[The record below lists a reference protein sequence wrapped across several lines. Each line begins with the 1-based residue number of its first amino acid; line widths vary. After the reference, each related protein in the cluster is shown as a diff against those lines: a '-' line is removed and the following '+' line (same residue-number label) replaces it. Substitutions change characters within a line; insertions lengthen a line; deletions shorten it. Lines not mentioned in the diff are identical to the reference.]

1 MTEKIRGYKCFDKD
15 LKCRGFQFEIG
26 KNYKHDGKPI
36 LCANGFHYHKNGEQ
50 IFAYYS
56 DHIFDTR
63 VCEIEAGI
71 SVHDNDKSVTTD
83 ILILRELTGK
93 EVKQLYVIDDSG
105 SGSGDG
111 YGSGY
116 GDGDG
121 SGDGSGYGYGSGSGY
136 GSDDGSGYGYGSG
149 SGYGSDDGSG
159 DGSGS
164 GSGYGD
170 GDGSGYGDGSGDLTY
185 KNNF

>member
-93 EVKQLYVIDDSG
+93 EVKQLYVIDGSG
-105 SGSGDG
+105 SGSGDGDGSGSGDGSGYGSGDGDGDGDGSG

-121 SGDGSGYGYGSGSGY
+121 DGSGYGYG
-136 GSDDGSGYGYGSG
+136 YGY
-149 SGYGSDDGSG
+149 
-159 DGSGS
+159 
-164 GSGYGD
+164 
-170 GDGSGYGDGSGDLTY
+170 GYGDGSLTY
-185 KNNF
+185 KDNF